1 VPARSLNLGILA
13 HVDAGKTTLTER
25 LLHQAGVIDRPGS
38 VDSGT
43 TQTDTLTLERR
54 RGITIRAAVVAFP
67 LGDLTVNVVDT
78 PGHPDFIAEV
88 ERSLVVLDGAVLVLS
103 AVEGVQPQTRI
114 LMRALQ
120 RLHVPTLL
128 FVNKVDRTGADVD
141 AVLASVAKR
150 LSPDILPMGAVHD
163 AGSRGAGFTAYPAD
177 DVGFR
182 ARETEVLAEHDD
194 ALLAAYV
201 EGRGR
206 SARRLRRGVATQ
218 TADGLLHPV
227 YAGSAATGAGVPEL
241 MQGIADLLPVPEP
254 APAAAPS
261 GRVFKVERGVAGE
274 KVAYVRVFTGAV
286 RVRQRLDLP
295 EGRVGKVSGVQLFE
309 SGHWVRSTEAGAGQI
324 ARLHGLGA
332 VRVGDGFGGP
342 CGADDHHFAPPTLEA
357 AVTAVRPAQG
367 PALRAALAALADQDP
382 LIDARSDDDGHVV
395 VSLYGRVQQ
404 EVLAAT
410 LAEEYGVEAEFSDAN
425 VLHVERP
432 RRSGRA
438 VEVLNTDTNPYGAT
452 IGLRISPTA
461 PGSGLSFTMEVQS
474 RGVPLFLFKS
484 AEAFAAVM
492 ERHVARTL
500 EHGMFGWGVT
510 DCRVTLTD
518 IAYASWD
525 GPPSTRGDLPTALD
539 YRKLTPIVLRQALA
553 RAGTRVCEPVLRVS
567 LEVPTESTP
576 ALQRLLGR
584 WGAELTDQ
592 TSHGDY
598 ATLEARL
605 RAARLHELQR
615 QLPDLTGGEG
625 VLESRFDGYEP
636 VRGRAPRRRSVASAV
651 RG

>member
-25 LLHQAGVIDRPGS
+25 LLHCAGVIDAPGS

-67 LGDLTVNVVDT
+67 LGDLIVNVVDT

-88 ERSLVVLDGAVLVLS
+88 ERSLAVLDGAVLVLS

-128 FVNKVDRTGADVD
+128 FVNKIDRTGADVD
-141 AVLASVAKR
+141 GVLAAVAKR
-150 LSPDILPMGAVHD
+150 LTPDVLPMGTVRD
-163 AGSRGAGFTAYPAD
+163 AGSRTATFTAYRTD

-182 ARETEVLAEHDD
+182 DRETEALAEHDD
-194 ALLAAYV
+194 DLLASYV
-201 EGRGR
+201 EGRAC
-206 SARRLRRGVATQ
+206 SARRLRDGVAAQ
-218 TADGLLHPV
+218 TATGLLHPV

-241 MQGIADLLPVPEP
+241 MQGIADLLPVPTP
-254 APAAAPS
+254 APTAAPS
-261 GRVFKVERGVAGE
+261 GRVFKVERGAAGE
-274 KVAYVRVFTGAV
+274 KVAYVRMVTGSV
-286 RVRQRLDLP
+286 GLRRRLDLP
-295 EGRVGKVSGVQLFE
+295 EGRVAKVSGIELFE
-309 SGHWVRSTEAGAGQI
+309 AGHWVRSPEVGAGQI
-324 ARLHGLGA
+324 ARLHGLAA

-342 CGADDHHFAPPTLEA
+342 CASDDHHFAPPTLEA
-357 AVTAVRPAQG
+357 AVRAIRPEQG
-367 PALRAALAALADQDP
+367 PALRSALAALADQDP
-382 LIDARSDDDGHVV
+382 LIDARSDDDGQLV

-410 LAEEYGVEAEFSDAN
+410 LAEEYGVEAEFSDAS
-425 VLHVERP
+425 VVHVERP
-432 RRSGRA
+432 RRTARA
-438 VEVLNTDTNPYGAT
+438 IEELNTESNPYGAT

-461 PGSGLSFTMEVQS
+461 PGSGLSFGMDVVS
-474 RGVPLFLFKS
+474 RGIPLFLFKS
-484 AEAFAAVM
+484 AEAFGAAM

-500 EHGMFGWGVT
+500 QRGLSGWTVT

-518 IAYASWD
+518 AAYASWD

-539 YRKLTPIVLRQALA
+539 YRKLTPIVLRQALS
-553 RAGTRVCEPVLRVS
+553 RAGTRVCEPMLRVS

-584 WGAELTDQ
+584 WGAEVTDQ
-592 TSHGDY
+592 SSRGDY

-605 RAARLHELQR
+605 PAARLHDLQR

-625 VLESRFDGYEP
+625 VLESRFDGYQP
-636 VRGRAPRRRSVASAV
+636 VRGRPPVRRGAGR
-651 RG
+651 